1 MIQKITLNAA
11 KSYDKD
17 LSSKKFSD
25 SFLAK
30 FWKNLRFNYYIYL
43 TNVCL
48 YLTKAMKQKNKQTKQ
63 QSTKLSNCNNSSIW
77 KSNSSHKESSQ
88 VIS

>member
-48 YLTKAMKQKNKQTKQ
+48 YLTKEIK
-63 QSTKLSNCNNSSIW
+63 
-77 KSNSSHKESSQ
+77 
-88 VIS
+88 

>member
-11 KSYDKD
+11 KSYDKY

-30 FWKNLRFNYYIYL
+30 F
-43 TNVCL
+43 
-48 YLTKAMKQKNKQTKQ
+48 
-63 QSTKLSNCNNSSIW
+63 
-77 KSNSSHKESSQ
+77 
-88 VIS
+88 